1 MWDAGLACP
10 LFVALSIE
18 MRPAVV
24 SPADS
29 TWHVYF
35 EYNVHVLPVQSPCTR
50 STKPMYSVRPIPL
63 SPTPMPTSAA
73 EGQDL
78 RWQKIF
84 VEKTKN
90 AREIFSEKGK

>member
-29 TWHVYF
+29 TWHVYL

-50 STKPMYSVRPIPL
+50 STKPVYSVRPIPL
-63 SPTPMPTSAA
+63 STATVPSSTA
-73 EGQDL
+73 EGKLL
-78 RWQKIF
+78 RRQKIF
-84 VEKTKN
+84 SPKAKK
-90 AREIFSEKGK
+90 ACEIFSEKGK